1 MFVAS
6 VLPLSVFLLG
16 LGGGRALAAFRD
28 DCLALAPEAA
38 VANSTVK
45 TLEFVTSGTNLS
57 FPEHDASC
65 NRASQ
70 VVRADLCRVAMNITT
85 SARSEVAAE
94 VWLPEDWNGRLVTVA
109 GGGLDG
115 CIHYEDMAY
124 ATANGFAVAGTN
136 NGHAGTTGVQFLDNE
151 DVVIDFSWRA
161 IHVGV
166 IAGKQLSRPLY
177 TRAASR
183 SYFLGCSLGGRQ
195 GIKAADM
202 FPGDF
207 DGIVA
212 GAPAV
217 DFNNLY
223 SFRASFLPRTG
234 AVGSEDFITPEVWKT
249 TIHDEVLRQ
258 CDKIDGVEDGIIE
271 DPALCQFDPGILLCQ
286 DDSAAADRTDCL
298 SGKQVEIVRSIFS
311 PTKDAQ
317 GNLFWPGM
325 NPGSE
330 LVTADGLYSG
340 RPWALSQNWFRYA
353 VYNDPGWD
361 AATFNL
367 DRDAAF
373 ADQKNPG
380 DIRTNPDD
388 LSAFKN
394 RGGKLLMYHGQ
405 QDQQITSFHTPIFYD
420 RLSRGMGLDRAGMD
434 EFARFFRISG
444 MNHCTTGP
452 GAWLIGQGGG
462 GSAAVAH
469 DLPFDAAH
477 NVLAAVVDWVEA
489 GVAPETIT
497 GTKFVN
503 DTEALGVDFQR
514 RHCRYPLRN
523 TYKGG
528 GLDPKNGDSWT
539 CT

>member
-6 VLPLSVFLLG
+6 VLPLFVILG
-16 LGGGRALAAFRD
+16 LGAPALAAFQD
-28 DCLALAPEAA
+28 DCLALTPEAA
-38 VANSTVK
+38 VANSTGK
-45 TLEFVTSGTNLS
+45 TLEFVTSGTKLS
-57 FPEHDASC
+57 FPEQDASC

-70 VVRADLCRVAMNITT
+70 VVRADVCRVAMNITT
-85 SARSEVAAE
+85 SDRSEVAAE
-94 VWLPEDWNGRLVTVA
+94 VWMPKDWNGRLVTVA

-124 ATANGFAVAGTN
+124 ATANGFAVVGTN
-136 NGHAGTTGVQFLDNE
+136 NGHAGTAGFQFLDNE

-166 IAGKQLSRPLY
+166 VAGRQLLQPLY
-177 TRAASR
+177 DRGATR

-202 FPGDF
+202 FPDDF

-223 SFRASFLPRTG
+223 SFRASFFPRTG

-271 DPALCQFDPGILLCQ
+271 DPTLCQFDAGTLLCQ
-286 DDSAAADRTDCL
+286 DDSAADDSTDCL
-298 SGKQVEIVRSIFS
+298 SSKQVDIVRSIFS
-311 PTKDAQ
+311 PTIDAQ

-330 LVTADGLYSG
+330 VVSADGLYNG
-340 RPWALSQNWFRYA
+340 KPWALSQNWFRYA
-353 VYNDPGWD
+353 VYNDPSWD
-361 AATFNL
+361 AATFTL
-367 DRDAAF
+367 EKDATF
-373 ADQKNPG
+373 ADRKNPG
-380 DIRTNPDD
+380 DIRSNPDD
-388 LSAFKN
+388 LSTFKD
-394 RGGKLLMYHGQ
+394 RGGKLLMFHGQ

-420 RLSRGMGLDRAGMD
+420 RLSQGMGLDQAGMD
-434 EFARFFRISG
+434 GFARFFRISG
-444 MNHCTTGP
+444 MNHCSTGP
-452 GAWLIGQGGG
+452 GAWVLGQGGG
-462 GSAAVAH
+462 AGDAAFA
-469 DLPFDAAH
+469 DSLPFDASH
-477 NVLAAVVDWVEA
+477 NVLAAIVDWVEI

-503 DTEALGVDFQR
+503 DTADLGIDFQR
-514 RHCRYPLRN
+514 RHCKYPLRN

-528 GLDPKNGDSWT
+528 GLDPKSVDSWT